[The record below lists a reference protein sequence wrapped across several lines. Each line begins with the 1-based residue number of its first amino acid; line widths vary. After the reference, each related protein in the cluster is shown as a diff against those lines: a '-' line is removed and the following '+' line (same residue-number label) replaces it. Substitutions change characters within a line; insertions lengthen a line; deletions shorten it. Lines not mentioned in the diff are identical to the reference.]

1 MNLPLFFVMRKFQRI
16 RALKLAGSV
25 SPEELNSLLR
35 PDEYMARRLGKRSD
49 INPLI
54 LAIPAMFDTVA
65 STLLFIALMQVAASV
80 YQMMRGLIVFTR
92 ELAHFQVAQLR

>member
-1 MNLPLFFVMRKFQRI
+1 MRKFQRI